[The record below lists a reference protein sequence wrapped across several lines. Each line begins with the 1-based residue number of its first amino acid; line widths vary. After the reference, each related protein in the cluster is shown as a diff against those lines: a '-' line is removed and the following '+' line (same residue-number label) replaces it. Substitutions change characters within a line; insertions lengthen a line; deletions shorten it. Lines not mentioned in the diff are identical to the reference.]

1 MGLRHLINGAAGIN
15 SSLWERA
22 RAYVLLPRGCG
33 YSRYGTG
40 MVGSAQMWHRCGT
53 DVSIMSSPDPMGSPG
68 IQPKPSGG
76 AVEMRPPSRN
86 IPAGDSGDRVE
97 GGRWQCIA
105 LSGGSQTHTKALN
118 LLSTSLNRERNCRGS
133 SSLSSQ
139 LSPTPGLGTRSL
151 SPPQRGAGA
160 TAVSPQ
166 GCGRGWAELW
176 SAGPS
181 G

>member
-1 MGLRHLINGAAGIN
+1 MGTRPCLRAAASGA
-15 SSLWERA
+15 WVRQV
-22 RAYVLLPRGCG
+22 RH
-33 YSRYGTG
+33 RYGGFSTD
-40 MVGSAQMWHRCGT
+40 MAQIWHRCGT
-53 DVSIMSSPDPMGSPG
+53 DVAIVAIMSSPDPMGSPG
-68 IQPKPSGG
+68 IQPKPSRG

-86 IPAGDSGDRVE
+86 IPAGDSGDRAG

-105 LSGGSQTHTKALN
+105 LSGGSQTHTEVLN
-118 LLSTSLNRERNCRGS
+118 LLSTNLNRERNCRGS

-139 LSPTPGLGTRSL
+139 LDPTPGLGTGSL

-160 TAVSPQ
+160 TTVSLQ
-166 GCGRGWAELW
+166 RCGRGWAELW